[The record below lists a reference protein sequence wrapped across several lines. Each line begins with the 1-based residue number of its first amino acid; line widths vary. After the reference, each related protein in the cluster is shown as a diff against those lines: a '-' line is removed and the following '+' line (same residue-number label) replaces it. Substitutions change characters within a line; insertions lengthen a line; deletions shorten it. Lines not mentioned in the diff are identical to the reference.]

1 MITTEDEDPM
11 RTSVNS
17 INFINRFL
25 YDEEATEGERESG
38 EWEESRLEVH
48 KRERVRGQVLILLG
62 RFLSAPRE
70 KRKMNYWS
78 SRFIEKGRRW
88 DQRWLRAEES
98 CAKDRQKFWAVNW
111 ARLVRS
117 HACSWTSLLRCQIQ
131 FSREKIAL
139 TSCFEW

>member
-25 YDEEATEGERESG
+25 YDEEATERERESG

-70 KRKMNYWS
+70 KRKMNY
-78 SRFIEKGRRW
+78 
-88 DQRWLRAEES
+88 
-98 CAKDRQKFWAVNW
+98 
-111 ARLVRS
+111 
-117 HACSWTSLLRCQIQ
+117 
-131 FSREKIAL
+131 
-139 TSCFEW
+139 